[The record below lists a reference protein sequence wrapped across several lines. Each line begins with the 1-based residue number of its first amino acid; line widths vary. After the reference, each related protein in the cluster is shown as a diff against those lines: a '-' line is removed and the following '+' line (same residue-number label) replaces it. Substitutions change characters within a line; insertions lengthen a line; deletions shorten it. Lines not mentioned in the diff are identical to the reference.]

1 MLSTVPLAY
10 IETDRATFRGPNGR
24 VFADCTLT
32 IRPSERWAVV
42 GPNGSGKGLFLAALM
57 GKVGIVAGRLRH
69 PFLEGDSR
77 FADSVFGVLPPGT
90 MALASMKEHRQWLLA
105 REFHQRRWHGS
116 LSHGT
121 ATVSAHLERNQV
133 EQRNPFAVLDDAG
146 EDRFQKARLREIDR
160 LDLGPLLDRPVV
172 ALSNGELHRFVLAR
186 ALLRQPRLLLIED
199 PFAGLDTHSHERLLK
214 ILDDLDDE
222 GIGVVLATE
231 RESDLPAGTTH
242 VVRVEAEQIRQQGP
256 RNEDPM
262 VRRPSVTPTFTLGEK
277 LARQI
282 PHGVPV
288 LDMRIVSVRHG
299 GVTLL
304 DEVSLR
310 VAKGE
315 HWALLGPNGSGK
327 STLLS
332 LILADNP
339 QVYANDVRVAGQT
352 LGPGRS
358 IWDQKAWL
366 GWLSPELDTHYPP
379 EARTLDVVL
388 SGFRSS
394 LGIHEG
400 ASAEQDIAA
409 RSWLESLGLDGMTEM
424 PFTFLSPIARRLA
437 LLARAVVHGP
447 ALLLFD
453 EPCQGL
459 DAAARATLLAAI
471 AAVVASLAAAMIFV
485 THDPAEIPASVRNVL
500 ELDGGR
506 IRYQGPRE
514 GWQPGHA
521 AAPPHPLRS
530 ALP

>member
-1 MLSTVPLAY
+1 MPLSY
-10 IETDRATFRGPNGR
+10 IETDHATFRGPNGP
-24 VFADCTLT
+24 VFADCTLA
-32 IRPSERWAVV
+32 IRPGERWAVL

-121 ATVSAHLERNQV
+121 ATVSAHLERGQV
-133 EQRNPFAVLDDAG
+133 EQRNPFAVLDDTG
-146 EDRFQKARLREIDR
+146 EATFQQARRREIAR
-160 LDLGPLLDRPVV
+160 FELGPLLDRPVV

-186 ALLRQPRLLLIED
+186 TLLRQPRLLFLED
-199 PFAGLDTHSHERLLK
+199 PFAGLDSHSRGRLVE
-214 ILDDLDDE
+214 ILDELEGE
-222 GIGVVLATE
+222 GIGVVLATD
-231 RESDLPAGTTH
+231 RESDLPDGTTH
-242 VVRVEAEQIRQQGP
+242 VIRIEAEQIQQVGP
-256 RNEDPM
+256 PGEDPIL
-262 VRRPSVTPTFTLGEK
+262 RRAARPDPVFSVGENHTRRLPST
-277 LARQI
+277 
-282 PHGVPV
+282 VPI
-288 LDMRIVSVRHG
+288 LDMRNVSVRHG

-304 DEVSLR
+304 DNVSLR
-310 VAKGE
+310 VAQGA
-315 HWALLGPNGSGK
+315 HWALLGANGSGK

-332 LILADNP
+332 LVLADNP
-339 QVYANDVRVAGQT
+339 QVYANDVRVAGQV
-352 LGPGRS
+352 LGPGRG

-388 SGFRSS
+388 SGFTSS

-400 ASAEQDIAA
+400 TSAGQAHAA
-409 RSWLESLGLDGMTEM
+409 TSWLGLLGLDGQTETA
-424 PFTFLSPIARRLA
+424 FNALSPVARRLA

-453 EPCQGL
+453 EPCPGL
-459 DAAARATLLAAI
+459 DAAARAKLLAAI
-471 AAVVASLAAAMIFV
+471 DAVVASLAAAMIYV
-485 THDPAEIPASVRNVL
+485 THDPAEIPASVGNVM
-500 ELDGGR
+500 ELDGGCVH
-506 IRYQGPRE
+506 YQGPRDQ
-514 GWQPGHA
+514 WRTTSPS
-521 AAPPHPLRS
+521 APPHPLRS